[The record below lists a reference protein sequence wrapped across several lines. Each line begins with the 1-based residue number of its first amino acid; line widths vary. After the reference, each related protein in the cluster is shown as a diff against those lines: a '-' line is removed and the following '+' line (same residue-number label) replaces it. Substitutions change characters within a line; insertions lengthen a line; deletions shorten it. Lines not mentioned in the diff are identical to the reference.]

1 MLQWASLVALW
12 QRICL
17 PMQETQTQN
26 LGQEEPLNK
35 EIATLSII
43 LAWEIPWTEEPVAM
57 ASVHEAAKKSDM
69 T

>member
-1 MLQWASLVALW
+1 
-12 QRICL
+12 
-17 PMQETQTQN
+17 MQETQTQN